1 MLNKGAETLPAK
13 DAQAF
18 KQLAVNISLFQKFH
32 DSKNFKKG
40 LKQAEKIL

>member
-18 KQLAVNISLFQKFH
+18 KQLAVIFFVYNRNFTMQKT
-32 DSKNFKKG
+32 SKRD
-40 LKQAEKIL
+40 